1 MSLYNIKLRD
11 IILNGVAVT
20 KPGETVAA
28 YTRDGD
34 YTEIR
39 KGAKGDAVTNCLYG
53 VIDRFRCS
61 VHYDS
66 PIWAQVEKWA
76 NARQYITLQCTDDN
90 TGEKYTSTTA
100 TIQNLQ
106 EVNDGQD
113 REFNVQ
119 CEEIS

>member
-61 VHYDS
+61 VHYNS

-76 NARQYITLQCTDDN
+76 NARQYITLQMIIQAKN
-90 TGEKYTSTTA
+90 TL
-100 TIQNLQ
+100 LQ
-106 EVNDGQD
+106 LQL
-113 REFNVQ
+113 FKT
-119 CEEIS
+119 CKK

>member
-76 NARQYITLQCTDDN
+76 NTRQYITLQCTDDN

-113 REFNVQ
+113 REFNVH
-119 CEEIS
+119 CEEIA